1 MSEMHFVP
9 IPTSHEALGKTA
21 HLWMPFIRKLAE
33 RNREPLG
40 SLIGVI
46 KNGQVQIG
54 LGWDGEKAHALVGWL
69 YRPVGDSLVAEIHW
83 LPGRGVK
90 EWRHLLPDLERYL
103 KEHEGVAHCRPIA
116 RPGWEKFLKERGY
129 RLTHYVMEKA
139 L

>member
-1 MSEMHFVP
+1 MHFVP

-21 HLWMPFIRKLAE
+21 HLWMPFIRRLAE
-33 RNREPLG
+33 RNHEPLG
-40 SLIGVI
+40 SLISVI

-54 LGWDGEKAHALVGWL
+54 LVWDGERASALLGWMFKDVGTT
-69 YRPVGDSLVAEIHW
+69 RVAEVHW
-83 LPGRGVK
+83 LTGRGVK
-90 EWRHLLPDLERYL
+90 EWRHLLPEMERYL
-103 KEHEGVAHCRPIA
+103 KEHMGCVSIRPIA